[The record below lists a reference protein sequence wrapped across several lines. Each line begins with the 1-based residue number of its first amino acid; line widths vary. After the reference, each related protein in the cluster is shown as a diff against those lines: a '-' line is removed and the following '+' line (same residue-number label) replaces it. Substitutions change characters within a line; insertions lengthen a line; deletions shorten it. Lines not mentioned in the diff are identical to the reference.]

1 MKDKIIDKKP
11 TEKDA
16 EISNKAKYISYFM
29 LGFILIF
36 GVSNIINTKLLF
48 WYFDILQHIKIFF
61 RLQ

>member
-36 GVSNIINTKLLF
+36 GVSNIINKQNC
-48 WYFDILQHIKIFF
+48 YFGILIFYNIF
-61 RLQ
+61 